1 MAVSGSNS
9 FGFVDNRNDEQITAT
24 NDYINNFFRSRS
36 DVYREWLDIRIIE
49 RNNNTI
55 QSFFDGRANSQ
66 IAQFNNKE
74 ALANPKYLQEQFRKL
89 HVQIRDID
97 MDLDI
102 SSKVRQRCTENT

>member
-36 DVYREWLDIRIIE
+36 DVYCEWLDIRIIG

-55 QSFFDGRANSQ
+55 QSFFDARANSQ
-66 IAQFNNKE
+66 IAQFNNNE
-74 ALANPKYLQEQFRKL
+74 ALANLKYLQE
-89 HVQIRDID
+89 
-97 MDLDI
+97 
-102 SSKVRQRCTENT
+102 

>member
-36 DVYREWLDIRIIE
+36 DVYREWLDIRIIG

-55 QSFFDGRANSQ
+55 QSFFYEKSKNLNADFTDKKKLS
-66 IAQFNNKE
+66 
-74 ALANPKYLQEQFRKL
+74 NPELRL
-89 HVQIRDID
+89 
-97 MDLDI
+97 L
-102 SSKVRQRCTENT
+102 S